1 MLDISDPA
9 GTADRPGAAHHSDST
24 GVRPTKQRI
33 GTAISGPIR
42 RTLTPDVAGVAAL
55 TAAAA
60 TVYTVFEIE
69 QQRHFQTAGYDLG
82 IFDQAISGYAHLHAP
97 ISLMK
102 GVHNGFGT
110 HFSELGD
117 HFSPI
122 IATIAPVYRVF
133 PSAVTLLVVQ
143 GLLFAASLPSVWLFS
158 RRALGRPAAYLITAA
173 YAVAW
178 GLQAAMAADFHEIA
192 FAVPLLAIA
201 IERLDAGRLRTAVI
215 AALLL
220 LLVKEDFGL
229 VVAVFG
235 LVIGLRTHRW
245 RLAGILAIVGIA
257 TTVLADRVLIPAF
270 GGKAGYYWDYY
281 AALGSGPLDAAW
293 HVLRHPL
300 WTLHLMV
307 TPQAKVRLLT
317 WLFAPLG
324 FMPLG
329 SSFVLLTVPLLAERL
344 LSNNPNHWTLTHQY
358 SAPLVP
364 ILTLAAVD
372 TVAKIRRALQ
382 PQRSAEGRPSTDVR
396 TSTSWLRGHAGRLA
410 WTVGPAYAIGILLV
424 AVWAFGRMPFDQL
437 TKNGITQSWR
447 TTSYDQARQAAVD
460 VVPNGATVEASNDLA
475 PHLVDRAQVMLLDAT
490 PHDAPW
496 VVFDTGYVE
505 FPMTPQAQ
513 DTRSSWLL
521 SHGYQQVFSRDSIV
535 VYHRVAAAGAATGSA
550 P

>member
-9 GTADRPGAAHHSDST
+9 ETANES
-24 GVRPTKQRI
+24 GVRKRRI
-33 GTAISGPIR
+33 GAAISGPIHR
-42 RTLTPDVAGVAAL
+42 HLTPDVAGVAAL
-55 TAAAA
+55 TAATA
-60 TVYTVFEIE
+60 TLYTVFEIE

-122 IATIAPVYRVF
+122 IAAVAPAYRVF
-133 PSAVTLLVVQ
+133 PSAVTLLVIQ

-158 RRALGRPAAYLITAA
+158 RRALGRPAAYLIAAA
-173 YAVAW
+173 YALAW

-201 IERLDAGRLRTAVI
+201 LERLDASRLRTAVI

-229 VVAVFG
+229 VVAAFG
-235 LVIGLRTHRW
+235 LVVGLRTRRW
-245 RLAGILAIVGIA
+245 RLAGILAVTGIGF
-257 TTVLADRVLIPAF
+257 TVLADRVFIPAF

-281 AALGSGPLDAAW
+281 AALGSGPLEAAW
-293 HVLRHPL
+293 HVVRHPL

-307 TPQAKVRLLT
+307 TPQAKVRLLE
-317 WLFAPLG
+317 WLFFPLG
-324 FMPLG
+324 LMPLG
-329 SSFVLLTVPLLAERL
+329 SPFVLLSVPLLAERL
-344 LSNNPNHWTLTHQY
+344 LSDNPNHWTLTHQY
-358 SAPLVP
+358 TAPFVP

-372 TVAKIRRALQ
+372 TVARIRRSLQ
-382 PQRSAEGRPSTDVR
+382 SHRSTELRERSRVR
-396 TSTSWLRGHAGRLA
+396 LSWA
-410 WTVGPAYAIGILLV
+410 VGPAYALGILLV
-424 AVWAFGRMPFDQL
+424 AVWAWSRMPFGQL
-437 TKNGITQSWR
+437 THDGITQSWH

-460 VVPNGATVEASNDLA
+460 VVPNGATVEASNELA
-475 PHLVDRAQVMLLDAT
+475 PHLVDRTKVMLLDAT

-496 VVFDTGYVE
+496 VVFDEGYIE
-505 FPMTPQAQ
+505 FPMTDQAQ
-513 DTRSSWLL
+513 QTRTSWLL

-535 VYHRVAAAGAATGSA
+535 VFHHVGAASTS
-550 P
+550 

>member
-9 GTADRPGAAHHSDST
+9 GTADHPGST
-24 GVRPTKQRI
+24 GIRTRRI
-33 GTAISGPIR
+33 GTAISGPIQR
-42 RTLTPDVAGVAAL
+42 HLTPDVAGVAAL
-55 TAAAA
+55 TAATA
-60 TVYTVFEIE
+60 TLYTVFEIE

-122 IATIAPVYRVF
+122 IAAVAPVYRVF

-201 IERLDAGRLRTAVI
+201 LERLDAGRLRTAVI

-229 VVAVFG
+229 VVAAFG
-235 LVIGLRTHRW
+235 LVVGLRTHRW
-245 RLAGILAIVGIA
+245 RLAGVLAVVGIA
-257 TTVLADRVLIPAF
+257 FTVLADRVLIPAF

-281 AALGSGPLDAAW
+281 AALGSGPLVAAW

-307 TPQAKVRLLT
+307 TPQAKVRLLE
-317 WLFAPLG
+317 WLFFPLG
-324 FMPLG
+324 LMPLG
-329 SSFVLLTVPLLAERL
+329 SSFVLLSVPLLAERL
-344 LSNNPNHWTLTHQY
+344 LSDNPNHWTLTHQY

-372 TVAKIRRALQ
+372 TVAKIRRAQQ
-382 PQRSAEGRPSTDVR
+382 PNASTAAR
-396 TSTSWLRGHAGRLA
+396 HRGHASRLS
-410 WTVGPAYAIGILLV
+410 WTVGTVYAIGILVV
-424 AVWAFGRMPFDQL
+424 AVWAWGRMPFGQL
-437 TKNGITQSWR
+437 THDGITQSWH

-460 VVPNGATVEASNDLA
+460 VVPNGATVEASNELA
-475 PHLVDRAQVMLLDAT
+475 PHLVHRTKVMLLDAT

-496 VVFDTGYVE
+496 VVFDEGYIE
-505 FPMTPQAQ
+505 FPMTDQAQ
-513 DTRSSWLL
+513 QTRSSWLL

-535 VYHRVAAAGAATGSA
+535 VFHRVAPASA

>member
-9 GTADRPGAAHHSDST
+9 GTADQSSST
-24 GVRPTKQRI
+24 GNRTRRI
-33 GTAISGPIR
+33 GTAISGPIHR
-42 RTLTPDVAGVAAL
+42 LLTPDVAGVTAL
-55 TAAAA
+55 TAATA
-60 TVYTVFEIE
+60 TLYTVFEIE

-122 IATIAPVYRVF
+122 IATVAPVYRVF

-173 YAVAW
+173 YALAW

-192 FAVPLLAIA
+192 FAVPLIAIA
-201 IERLDAGRLRTAVI
+201 LERLDAGRLRSAVI

-229 VVAVFG
+229 VVAAFG
-235 LVIGLRTHRW
+235 LVVGLRTHRW
-245 RLAGILAIVGIA
+245 RLGAVLAVVGIA
-257 TTVLADRVLIPAF
+257 FTVLADRVLIPAF

-281 AALGSGPLDAAW
+281 AALGSGPLEAAW
-293 HVLRHPL
+293 HVVRHPL

-307 TPQAKVRLLT
+307 TPQAKVRLLE
-317 WLFAPLG
+317 WLFLPLG
-324 FMPLG
+324 LMPLG

-344 LSNNPNHWTLTHQY
+344 LSDNPNHWTLTHQY
-358 SAPLVP
+358 TAPFVP

-382 PQRSAEGRPSTDVR
+382 SQ
-396 TSTSWLRGHAGRLA
+396 TSTETGRRTRAGQLSI
-410 WTVGPAYAIGILLV
+410 GPAYAVGILV
-424 AVWAFGRMPFDQL
+424 IAVWAWGRMPFGEL
-437 TKNGITQSWR
+437 THNGITQSWH

-460 VVPNGATVEASNDLA
+460 VVPNGATVEASNELA
-475 PHLVDRAQVMLLDAT
+475 PHLVDRTKVMLLDAT

-496 VVFDTGYVE
+496 VVFDEGYIE
-505 FPMTPQAQ
+505 FPMTDQSQ
-513 DTRSSWLL
+513 DTRRSWLL
-521 SHGYQQVFSRDSIV
+521 SHGYQQLFSRDAIV
-535 VYHRVAAAGAATGSA
+535 VYHRVGAAST

>member
-9 GTADRPGAAHHSDST
+9 GTADHPG
-24 GVRPTKQRI
+24 PTRARTTRQRI
-33 GTAISGPIR
+33 GTAISGPIAR
-42 RTLTPDVAGVAAL
+42 KLPPDVAGVAAL
-55 TAAAA
+55 TTA
-60 TVYTVFEIE
+60 TASVYTVFEIE

-82 IFDQAISGYAHLHAP
+82 IFDQAIRGYAHLHAP

-122 IATIAPVYRVF
+122 IAAVAPVYRVF

-173 YAVAW
+173 YALAW

-201 IERLDAGRLRTAVI
+201 IERLDAGRLRAAMT

-229 VVAVFG
+229 VVALFG
-235 LVIGLRTHRW
+235 LIVGLRTHRW
-245 RLAGILAIVGIA
+245 RLAGILAFVGIA
-257 TTVLADRVLIPAF
+257 TTVLADRFLIPAF

-307 TPQAKVRLLT
+307 TPQAKVRLLD
-317 WLFAPLG
+317 LVVRPA
-324 FMPLG
+324 
-329 SSFVLLTVPLLAERL
+329 RL
-344 LSNNPNHWTLTHQY
+344 HAAGVVVRAAHVAT
-358 SAPLVP
+358 ARRA
-364 ILTLAAVD
+364 AAVGQSQPLD
-372 TVAKIRRALQ
+372 ADPPIHRATRAD
-382 PQRSAEGRPSTDVR
+382 P
-396 TSTSWLRGHAGRLA
+396 HAGRRRHRRENSPGARTAAINSSADVEQPAPRSCWSTCLDGRA
-410 WTVGPAYAIGILLV
+410 CIRDGHPGRCRVGSRPDAVRPAHEERHHAVVAHHKLRPGPA
-424 AVWAFGRMPFDQL
+424 GR
-437 TKNGITQSWR
+437 G
-447 TTSYDQARQAAVD
+447 
-460 VVPNGATVEASNDLA
+460 
-475 PHLVDRAQVMLLDAT
+475 
-490 PHDAPW
+490 
-496 VVFDTGYVE
+496 
-505 FPMTPQAQ
+505 
-513 DTRSSWLL
+513 
-521 SHGYQQVFSRDSIV
+521 
-535 VYHRVAAAGAATGSA
+535 
-550 P
+550 

>member
-9 GTADRPGAAHHSDST
+9 GTADHPGPSGSRP
-24 GVRPTKQRI
+24 VKRRI
-33 GTAISGPIR
+33 GTAISGPIAR
-42 RTLTPDVAGVAAL
+42 FLTPDVAGVAAL
-55 TAAAA
+55 TAAAG

-122 IATIAPVYRVF
+122 IAAVAPVYRVF
-133 PSAVTLLVVQ
+133 PSALTLLVVQ

-173 YAVAW
+173 YALAW
-178 GLQAAMAADFHEIA
+178 GLQAAMGADFHEIA

-201 IERLDAGRLRTAVI
+201 LERLDAGRLRAAVI

-229 VVAVFG
+229 VVAAFG
-235 LVIGLRTHRW
+235 LVVGFRTRRW
-245 RLAGILAIVGIA
+245 RLAGILAVVGIA
-257 TTVLADRVLIPAF
+257 FTVVADRVLIPAF
-270 GGKAGYYWDYY
+270 GGKAGYYLDYY

-307 TPQAKVRLLT
+307 TPQAKVRLLE
-317 WLFAPLG
+317 WLFFPLG
-324 FMPLG
+324 LMPLG

-344 LSNNPNHWTLTHQY
+344 LSDNPNHWTLTHQY
-358 SAPLVP
+358 TAPFVP

-372 TVAKIRRALQ
+372 TVARVRRALQ
-382 PQRSAEGRPSTDVR
+382 SR
-396 TSTSWLRGHAGRLA
+396 TSTEAEARTSISQRRRHVGRLA
-410 WTVGPAYAIGILLV
+410 WTVGPVYALGILVV
-424 AVWAFGRMPFDQL
+424 AIWAWGRMPFGEL
-437 TKNGITQSWR
+437 TDNGISQSWH
-447 TTSYDQARQAAVD
+447 TTSYDKARQAAVD
-460 VVPNGATVEASNDLA
+460 VVPNGATVEASNELA
-475 PHLVDRAQVMLLDAT
+475 PHLVDRTKVMLLDAT

-496 VVFDTGYVE
+496 VVFDAGYLE
-505 FPMTPQAQ
+505 FPMTEQAQ
-513 DTRSSWLL
+513 QTRSSWLL
-521 SHGYQQVFSRDSIV
+521 SHGYRQVFSRDAIV
-535 VYHRVAAAGAATGSA
+535 VYHRVATGTVTTGST

>member
-9 GTADRPGAAHHSDST
+9 GTADHPGST
-24 GVRPTKQRI
+24 GIRTRRI
-33 GTAISGPIR
+33 GTAISAPIAR
-42 RTLTPDVAGVAAL
+42 FLTPDVAGVAAL
-55 TAAAA
+55 TAATA
-60 TVYTVFEIE
+60 TLYTVFEIE

-122 IATIAPVYRVF
+122 IATVAPVYRVF

-158 RRALGRPAAYLITAA
+158 RRALGRPAAYLIAAA
-173 YAVAW
+173 YALAW

-201 IERLDAGRLRTAVI
+201 LERLDAGRLRAAVI

-229 VVAVFG
+229 VVAAFG
-235 LVIGLRTHRW
+235 LVVGLRTHRW
-245 RLAGILAIVGIA
+245 RLAGILAVVGIA
-257 TTVLADRVLIPAF
+257 FTVLADRVLIPAF

-281 AALGSGPLDAAW
+281 AALGSGPLEAAW
-293 HVLRHPL
+293 HVVRHPL

-307 TPQAKVRLLT
+307 TPQAKVRLLE
-317 WLFAPLG
+317 WLFFPLG
-324 FMPLG
+324 LMPLG

-344 LSNNPNHWTLTHQY
+344 LSDNPNHWTLTHQY
-358 SAPLVP
+358 TAPLVP

-382 PQRSAEGRPSTDVR
+382 PATSKAARHRGR
-396 TSTSWLRGHAGRLA
+396 AGGLA
-410 WTVGPAYAIGILLV
+410 WTVGPVYALGILLV
-424 AVWAFGRMPFDQL
+424 AVWAWSRMPFDQL
-437 TKNGITQSWR
+437 TKNGITQSWQ

-460 VVPNGATVEASNDLA
+460 VVPNGATVEASNELA
-475 PHLVDRAQVMLLDAT
+475 PHLVDRTKVMLLDAT

-496 VVFDTGYVE
+496 VVFDTGYIE
-505 FPMTPQAQ
+505 FPMTEQAQ
-513 DTRSSWLL
+513 QTRSSWLL
-521 SHGYQQVFSRDSIV
+521 SHGYQQVFSRDAIV
-535 VYHRVAAAGAATGSA
+535 VYHRAGSGAVTATGST

>member
-9 GTADRPGAAHHSDST
+9 GTSNHSGST
-24 GVRPTKQRI
+24 GIRTRRI
-33 GTAISGPIR
+33 GTAVSGPIR
-42 RTLTPDVAGVAAL
+42 RNLTPDVAGVAAL
-55 TAAAA
+55 TAATA
-60 TVYTVFEIE
+60 TLYTVFEIE

-122 IATIAPVYRVF
+122 IATVAPVYRVF

-173 YAVAW
+173 YALAW

-192 FAVPLLAIA
+192 FAVPLLAVA
-201 IERLDAGRLRTAVI
+201 LERLDAGRLRTAVI
-215 AALLL
+215 AAVLL

-229 VVAVFG
+229 VVAAFG
-235 LVIGLRTHRW
+235 LVVGLRTHRW
-245 RLAGILAIVGIA
+245 RLAGVLAVVGIVF
-257 TTVLADRVLIPAF
+257 TVLADRVLIPAF

-281 AALGSGPLDAAW
+281 AALGSGPLEAAW
-293 HVLRHPL
+293 HVVRHPL

-307 TPQAKVRLLT
+307 TPQAKVRLLE
-317 WLFAPLG
+317 WLFFPLG
-324 FMPLG
+324 LMPLG

-344 LSNNPNHWTLTHQY
+344 LSDNPNHWTLTHQY
-358 SAPLVP
+358 TAPFVP

-382 PQRSAEGRPSTDVR
+382 PQASTEAR
-396 TSTSWLRGHAGRLA
+396 HRAHASRLS
-410 WTVGPAYAIGILLV
+410 WTVGPVYALGILLV
-424 AVWAFGRMPFDQL
+424 AVWAWGRMPFSQL
-437 TKNGITQSWR
+437 THNGITQSWHI
-447 TTSYDQARQAAVD
+447 TSYDQARQAAVD
-460 VVPNGATVEASNDLA
+460 VVPNGATVEASNELA
-475 PHLVDRAQVMLLDAT
+475 PHLVDRTKVMLLDAT

-496 VVFDTGYVE
+496 VVFDEGYIE
-505 FPMTPQAQ
+505 FPMTDQAQ
-513 DTRSSWLL
+513 QTRSSWLL

-535 VYHRVAAAGAATGSA
+535 VFHRVGGVST

>member
-9 GTADRPGAAHHSDST
+9 GTADHAGPTGART
-24 GVRPTKQRI
+24 TKQRI
-33 GTAISGPIR
+33 GTAISGPLAR
-42 RTLTPDVAGVAAL
+42 VLTPDVAGVGAL

-60 TVYTVFEIE
+60 TVYTVFEVE

-158 RRALGRPAAYLITAA
+158 RRALGRPAAYLIAAA
-173 YAVAW
+173 YALAW

-192 FAVPLLAIA
+192 FAVPLLAVA
-201 IERLDAGRLRTAVI
+201 IERLDAGRLRSAVI

-235 LVIGLRTHRW
+235 LIVGLRLRLW
-245 RLAGILAIVGIA
+245 RLAGVLAVVGIA
-257 TTVLADRVLIPAF
+257 FTVLADRVLIPAF

-300 WTLHLMV
+300 WTLHLVV
-307 TPQAKVRLLT
+307 TPQAKVRLLE
-317 WLFAPLG
+317 WLFFPLG
-324 FMPLG
+324 LMPLG

-344 LSNNPNHWTLTHQY
+344 LSDNPNHWTLTHQY
-358 SAPLVP
+358 SAALVP

-382 PQRSAEGRPSTDVR
+382 PR
-396 TSTSWLRGHAGRLA
+396 TSTQARHGGRARGLA
-410 WTVGPAYAIGILLV
+410 WTVGPVYALGILLV
-424 AVWAFGRMPFDQL
+424 AVWALGRMPFHQL
-437 TKNGITQSWR
+437 TKNGITQSWHA
-447 TTSYDQARQAAVD
+447 TSYDQARQAAVD
-460 VVPNGATVEASNDLA
+460 VVPHGATVEASNDLA

-496 VVFDTGYVE
+496 VVFDTGYLE

-513 DTRSSWLL
+513 DTRSGWLL

-535 VYHRVAAAGAATGSA
+535 VYHRVAAAGVATGSA

>member
-9 GTADRPGAAHHSDST
+9 GTADQPGST
-24 GVRPTKQRI
+24 GIRTRRI
-33 GTAISGPIR
+33 GTAISGPIHR
-42 RTLTPDVAGVAAL
+42 NLTPDVAGVAAL
-55 TAAAA
+55 TAATA
-60 TVYTVFEIE
+60 TLYTVFEIE

-122 IATIAPVYRVF
+122 IATVAPVYRVF

-201 IERLDAGRLRTAVI
+201 IERLDAGRLRTAVV

-229 VVAVFG
+229 VVSAFA
-235 LVIGLRTHRW
+235 LVVGLRTHRW
-245 RLAGILAIVGIA
+245 RLAGILAVVGIA

-281 AALGSGPLDAAW
+281 AALGSGPLEAAW

-307 TPQAKVRLLT
+307 TPQAKVRLLE
-317 WLFAPLG
+317 WLFFPLG
-324 FMPLG
+324 LMPLG

-344 LSNNPNHWTLTHQY
+344 LSDNPNHWTLTHQY

-382 PQRSAEGRPSTDVR
+382 PR
-396 TSTSWLRGHAGRLA
+396 TSTEARHRGRAGGLG
-410 WTVGPAYAIGILLV
+410 WTVGPVYALGILLV
-424 AVWAFGRMPFDQL
+424 AVWAWGRMPFGQL
-437 TKNGITQSWR
+437 TNHGITQSWH

-460 VVPNGATVEASNDLA
+460 VVPNGATVEASNELA
-475 PHLVDRAQVMLLDAT
+475 PHLVDRTKVMLLDAT

-496 VVFDTGYVE
+496 VVFDTGYLE
-505 FPMTPQAQ
+505 FPMTEQAQ
-513 DTRSSWLL
+513 QTRSSWLL
-521 SHGYQQVFSRDSIV
+521 SHGYQQVFSRDAIV
-535 VYHRVAAAGAATGSA
+535 VYHRVAPASGAAGATTGSA

>member
-1 MLDISDPA
+1 MLETTDPA
-9 GTADRPGAAHHSDST
+9 GTADHFA
-24 GVRPTKQRI
+24 PTDARTIRRSI

-42 RTLTPDVAGVAAL
+42 RRLTPDVAGVASL
-55 TAAAA
+55 TAATA
-60 TVYTVFEIE
+60 TLYTVFEIE

-122 IATIAPVYRVF
+122 IAAVAPVYRVF

-173 YAVAW
+173 YALAW

-235 LVIGLRTHRW
+235 LVVGLRTHRW
-245 RLAGILAIVGIA
+245 RLAGILAVVGIA

-281 AALGSGPLDAAW
+281 AALGSGPLEAAW

-307 TPQAKVRLLT
+307 TPQAKVRLLE
-317 WLFAPLG
+317 WLFLPLG
-324 FMPLG
+324 LMPLG
-329 SSFVLLTVPLLAERL
+329 SSFVLLSLPLLAERL
-344 LSNNPNHWTLTHQY
+344 VSDNPNHWTLTHQY
-358 SAPLVP
+358 SAPFVP

-382 PQRSAEGRPSTDVR
+382 PR
-396 TSTSWLRGHAGRLA
+396 TSTQARHRGRAGGLG
-410 WTVGPAYAIGILLV
+410 WTVGPAYALGILLV
-424 AVWAFGRMPFDQL
+424 AVWAWGRMPFGEL
-437 TKNGITQSWR
+437 TKHGITQSWH
-447 TTSYDQARQAAVD
+447 TTSDDQARQAAVD

-475 PHLVDRAQVMLLDAT
+475 PHLVDRASVMLLDAT

-496 VVFDTGYVE
+496 VVFDQGYLE
-505 FPMTPQAQ
+505 FPMTEQAQ
-513 DTRSSWLL
+513 QTRSSWLL

-535 VYHRVAAAGAATGSA
+535 VYHRVASVSGTAGST